1 MDRSPAFLAALA
13 SAAVPGLDPVS
24 VEALPSTPDQSFD
37 VAFVQDA
44 EHRRWVVRAPRSDVA
59 GAEMDRT
66 VGLLALLG
74 RRLPFAVP
82 APKGFV
88 ALAEGGRAAV
98 YPYLPGHQLDFAELP
113 PGPGLAAELGR
124 ALAAL
129 HNTDPGVY
137 EEAGLP
143 SYDADAY
150 RTRRLADLDRAAES
164 GRVPTTLLAR
174 WEAALEDVSLWR
186 FAPTATHGDLTGDQ
200 VLAVFTD
207 DADASTGKIRAL
219 TGWEDAKVADPADDF
234 AALVADAPPG
244 AVETVLEAYAHQRVE
259 RPDANLLVRARLV
272 AELGLLGTLMTA
284 LTRKDAGAVEVLAT
298 QLRRLD
304 DEVHA
309 AEDVGDDDYRRTS
322 LAPVVMRT
330 RPAPP
335 PALVVDEDDEDLPGL
350 PDDEPVEDLPAEPEV
365 AEPAAA
371 EPDPD
376 DWEEEATHETR
387 PITLTPE
394 PAREPEPE
402 AERGG
407 LTRHPR
413 PRGRGGVAGPRRRGG
428 GETAGR
434 PEPRRG
440 RATARGTS
448 LARRRA
454 TAGARVISAASSRVR
469 RDGLTRRTWKKTR
482 RAAGEGRASPPPR
495 RARLGPASPPRGP
508 RPRTVASTRS
518 CRRRRARARHHQVR
532 APRTRR
538 RSAAAAAMPSTTVS
552 TLVLKRA
559 PRASSQPARYGRK
572 SMARPA
578 GVGVGQVSS
587 MIRPRPAGRRRR
599 RRPEPSCAL
608 LSSTQAWNAV
618 ARRVAASTISCG
630 RRRRLVEV
638 DPLSIIGEGDQG
650 RGPTGAGELD
660 VDVGPRPAAGPLVE
674 EHRHLG
680 VPASPEAGSGRV
692 PERPRLPQRPRR
704 GPARAAAPA
713 GRRGRAS
720 AT

>member
-44 EHRRWVVRAPRSDVA
+44 EHRRWVVRAPRTDVA

-207 DADASTGKIRAL
+207 DADASTGRIRAL

-244 AVETVLEAYAHQRVE
+244 AVETVLEAYSHQRVE

-284 LTRKDAGAVEVLAT
+284 LTRKDAGAVEVLTT

-304 DEVHA
+304 DAVHT
-309 AEDVGDDDYRRTS
+309 EDDDDDYRRTS
-322 LAPVVMRT
+322 LSPVVPRQRT
-330 RPAPP
+330 AQP
-335 PALVVDEDDEDLPGL
+335 PALVVDEDEEELPGL
-350 PDDEPVEDLPAEPEV
+350 PADEASGEIPDESPDEPEQDEIP
-365 AEPAAA
+365 
-371 EPDPD
+371 EPDATTEPDD

-387 PITLTPE
+387 PIAVGDHT
-394 PAREPEPE
+394 ADRE
-402 AERGG
+402 AE
-407 LTRHPR
+407 P
-413 PRGRGGVAGPRRRGG
+413 GP
-428 GETAGR
+428 
-434 PEPRRG
+434 
-440 RATARGTS
+440 
-448 LARRRA
+448 
-454 TAGARVISAASSRVR
+454 
-469 RDGLTRRTWKKTR
+469 
-482 RAAGEGRASPPPR
+482 SPDTHDP
-495 RARLGPASPPRGP
+495 
-508 RPRTVASTRS
+508 V
-518 CRRRRARARHHQVR
+518 
-532 APRTRR
+532 
-538 RSAAAAAMPSTTVS
+538 AAAESQALAAEIEAAADDLDDDRAEDDADVS
-552 TLVLKRA
+552 
-559 PRASSQPARYGRK
+559 
-572 SMARPA
+572 
-578 GVGVGQVSS
+578 
-587 MIRPRPAGRRRR
+587 
-599 RRPEPSCAL
+599 E
-608 LSSTQAWNAV
+608 
-618 ARRVAASTISCG
+618 
-630 RRRRLVEV
+630 
-638 DPLSIIGEGDQG
+638 D
-650 RGPTGAGELD
+650 
-660 VDVGPRPAAGPLVE
+660 GPRPA
-674 EHRHLG
+674 
-680 VPASPEAGSGRV
+680 
-692 PERPRLPQRPRR
+692 R
-704 GPARAAAPA
+704 G
-713 GRRGRAS
+713 
-720 AT
+720 